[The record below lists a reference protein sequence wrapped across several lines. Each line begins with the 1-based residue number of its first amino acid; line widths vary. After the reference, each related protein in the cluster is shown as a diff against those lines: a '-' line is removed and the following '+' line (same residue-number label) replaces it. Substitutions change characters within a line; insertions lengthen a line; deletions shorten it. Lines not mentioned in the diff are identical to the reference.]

1 MIEIQDMEKYY
12 SIGDVKL
19 HILKN
24 INLTIR
30 QGEFV
35 AIMGRSGSGKS
46 TLLHILGCLDI
57 PTSGVYRLNNIEVSS
72 LNDKELSKVR
82 CSQLGF
88 VFQSFNLLPQ
98 LNVMENVEVPLLYAD
113 VEQKERRKRCHEM
126 LELVGLSDRVEHR
139 PTQLSGGQ
147 MQRVAIAR
155 ALVNNPVLV
164 LADEPTGNLDTAT
177 SAEIMALFLD
187 LNRRGRT
194 IIMVTHDQQ
203 VAAYAHRVLHIVDGS
218 FQGQAA

>member
-98 LNVMENVEVPLLYAD
+98 LNVMENVEVPLLYAG

-155 ALVNNPVLV
+155 ALVNTPVLI

-218 FQGQAA
+218 FQGQAL

>member
-1 MIEIQDMEKYY
+1 MIEIQNLEKYY
-12 SIGDVKL
+12 SIGDVNL

-24 INLTIR
+24 INLTIK

-57 PTSGVYRLNNIEVSS
+57 PTSGVYSLNNIEISS
-72 LNDKELSKVR
+72 LDDKELSKVR
-82 CSQLGF
+82 CTQIGF
-88 VFQSFNLLPQ
+88 IFQSFNLLHQ
-98 LNVMENVEVPLLYAD
+98 LNIVENVEVPLLYAD
-113 VEQKERRKRCHEM
+113 VELKERRRRCHEM
-126 LELVGLSDRVEHR
+126 LEMVGLTERLDHK

-155 ALVNNPVLV
+155 ALVNDPVMI

-187 LNRRGRT
+187 LNKRGRT
-194 IIMVTHDQQ
+194 IVMVTHDQE
-203 VAAYAHRVLHIVDGS
+203 VAEYAHRVLHIVDGC
-218 FQGQAA
+218 FQGQDA

>member
-57 PTSGVYRLNNIEVSS
+57 PTNGVYRLNNVEVSS

-126 LELVGLSDRVEHR
+126 LELVGLSDRIEHR

-218 FQGQAA
+218 FQGQAL

>member
-57 PTSGVYRLNNIEVSS
+57 PTNGVYRLNNVEVSS

-98 LNVMENVEVPLLYAD
+98 LNVMENVEVPLLYAG

-218 FQGQAA
+218 FQGQAL

>member
-72 LNDKELSKVR
+72 LDDKELSKVR

-155 ALVNNPVLV
+155 ALVNTPVLI
-164 LADEPTGNLDTAT
+164 LADEPTGNLDTKT
-177 SAEIMALFLD
+177 GEIALDTFQR
-187 LNRRGRT
+187 LNQEYGRT
-194 IIMVTHDQQ
+194 IILITHERY
-203 VAAYAHRVLHIVDGS
+203 VAE
-218 FQGQAA
+218 

>member
-72 LNDKELSKVR
+72 LDDKELSKVR

-155 ALVNNPVLV
+155 ALVNTPVLI

-194 IIMVTHDQQ
+194 IVMVTHDQQ

-218 FQGQAA
+218 FQGQAL

>member
-1 MIEIQDMEKYY
+1 MIEIQSLEKYY

-19 HILKN
+19 HTLKN

-46 TLLHILGCLDI
+46 TLLHILGCLDT
-57 PTSGVYRLNNIEVSS
+57 PTSGMYRLNDIEVSA
-72 LNDKELSKVR
+72 LHDKELSKIR

-98 LNVMENVEVPLLYAD
+98 LNIVENVEVPLLYAD

-126 LELVGLSDRVEHR
+126 LEIVGLTERLDHR

-155 ALVNNPVLV
+155 ALVNDPILI

-177 SAEIMALFLD
+177 SSEIMALFLN

-194 IIMVTHDQQ
+194 IVMVTHDQE

>member
-46 TLLHILGCLDI
+46 TLLHILGCLDT
-57 PTSGVYRLNNIEVSS
+57 PTSGVYRLNNIEISS
-72 LNDKELSKVR
+72 LHDKELSKVR

-155 ALVNNPVLV
+155 ALVNTPVLI

-218 FQGQAA
+218 FQGQAL

>member
-126 LELVGLSDRVEHR
+126 LELVGLSDRIEHR

-218 FQGQAA
+218 FQGQAL

>member
-98 LNVMENVEVPLLYAD
+98 LNVMENVEVPLLYAG

-126 LELVGLSDRVEHR
+126 LELVGLSDRIEHR

-218 FQGQAA
+218 FQGQAL

>member
-1 MIEIQDMEKYY
+1 MIEIQSLEKYY

-46 TLLHILGCLDI
+46 TLLHILGCLDT
-57 PTSGVYRLNNIEVSS
+57 PTSGVYRLNNIEISS
-72 LNDKELSKVR
+72 LHDKELSKVR

-98 LNVMENVEVPLLYAD
+98 LNIVENVEVPLLYAD
-113 VEQKERRKRCHEM
+113 MEQKERRKRCHEM
-126 LELVGLSDRVEHR
+126 LEIVGLTERLDHR

-155 ALVNNPVLV
+155 ALVNDPVLI
-164 LADEPTGNLDTAT
+164 LADEPTGNLDTTT
-177 SAEIMALFLD
+177 SSEIMALFLD

-194 IIMVTHDQQ
+194 IVMVTHDQE

>member
-139 PTQLSGGQ
+139 PTQLPGGQ

-218 FQGQAA
+218 FQGQAL

>member
-98 LNVMENVEVPLLYAD
+98 LNVMENVEVPLLYAG

-155 ALVNNPVLV
+155 ALVNTPVLI

-194 IIMVTHDQQ
+194 IVMVTHDQQ

-218 FQGQAA
+218 FQGQAL

>member
-218 FQGQAA
+218 FQGQAL

>member
-57 PTSGVYRLNNIEVSS
+57 PTNGVYRLNNVEVSS

-218 FQGQAA
+218 FQGQAL

>member
-1 MIEIQDMEKYY
+1 MIEIQSLEKYY

-46 TLLHILGCLDI
+46 TLLHILGCLDT
-57 PTSGVYRLNNIEVSS
+57 PTSGVYRLNNTEISS
-72 LNDKELSKVR
+72 LHDKELSKVR

-98 LNVMENVEVPLLYAD
+98 LNIVENVEVPLLYAD
-113 VEQKERRKRCHEM
+113 MEQKERRKRCHEM
-126 LELVGLSDRVEHR
+126 LELVGLTERLDHR

-155 ALVNNPVLV
+155 ALVNDPVLI

-177 SAEIMALFLD
+177 SSEIMALFLD

-194 IIMVTHDQQ
+194 IVMVTHDQE
-203 VAAYAHRVLHIVDGS
+203 VAVYAHRVLHIVDGS

>member
-155 ALVNNPVLV
+155 ALVNTPVLI

-194 IIMVTHDQQ
+194 IVMVTHDQQ

-218 FQGQAA
+218 FQGQAL

>member
-1 MIEIQDMEKYY
+1 MIEIRDMEKYY

-57 PTSGVYRLNNIEVSS
+57 PTSGVYRLNNIEISS

-98 LNVMENVEVPLLYAD
+98 LNVVENVEVPLLYAG

-126 LELVGLSDRVEHR
+126 LDIVGLSDRVEHR

-155 ALVNNPVLV
+155 ALVNSPVLI

-194 IIMVTHDQQ
+194 IVMVTHDQQ

-218 FQGQAA
+218 FQGQAI

>member
-72 LNDKELSKVR
+72 LDDKELSKVR

-126 LELVGLSDRVEHR
+126 LELVGLSDRIEHR

-218 FQGQAA
+218 FQGQAL

>member
-98 LNVMENVEVPLLYAD
+98 LNVMENVEIPLLYAD
-113 VEQKERRKRCHEM
+113 VEEKERRKLCHEM

-155 ALVNNPVLV
+155 ALVNTPVLI

-194 IIMVTHDQQ
+194 IVMVTHDQQ

-218 FQGQAA
+218 FQGQAL

>member
-98 LNVMENVEVPLLYAD
+98 LNVMENVEVPLLYAG
-113 VEQKERRKRCHEM
+113 VEQK
-126 LELVGLSDRVEHR
+126 
-139 PTQLSGGQ
+139 
-147 MQRVAIAR
+147 
-155 ALVNNPVLV
+155 
-164 LADEPTGNLDTAT
+164 
-177 SAEIMALFLD
+177 
-187 LNRRGRT
+187 
-194 IIMVTHDQQ
+194 
-203 VAAYAHRVLHIVDGS
+203 
-218 FQGQAA
+218 